1 MQLDDMSFF
10 TDAAIADVGTTD
22 GLFWVRYHSIMGYE
36 GGSPTFGPGS
46 PLAAGDAFES
56 FLTLEVVHDGAWP
69 NATERGMSRYGL
81 ELSRAMR
88 VVAPQI
94 EQYPVLA
101 ELMCTGG
108 GELSPTD
115 PRAGYWCYD
124 ATGTAGI
131 YAMIDQAAAAGVDM
145 LLIAQVRDRAR
156 LLFPVG
162 ERPSPPCICGGHL
175 GSGGRA
181 VAAHLCARSRA
192 PFVTLTQSPASTPAQ
207 NMNET
212 WRSEVGCEFQGA
224 ENVTWLANVTAY
236 AKG

>member
-1 MQLDDMSFF
+1 MLQFFRHPSPTRWLTQFDDMSFF

-131 YAMIDQAAAAGVDM
+131 YAMVDQAAAAGVDM
-145 LLIAQVRDRAR
+145 LLIAQVRGSAT
-156 LLFPVG
+156 
-162 ERPSPPCICGGHL
+162 RPLPSATRHSDPIH
-175 GSGGRA
+175 R
-181 VAAHLCARSRA
+181 VRSHR
-192 PFVTLTQSPASTPAQ
+192 T
-207 NMNET
+207 
-212 WRSEVGCEFQGA
+212 
-224 ENVTWLANVTAY
+224 
-236 AKG
+236 